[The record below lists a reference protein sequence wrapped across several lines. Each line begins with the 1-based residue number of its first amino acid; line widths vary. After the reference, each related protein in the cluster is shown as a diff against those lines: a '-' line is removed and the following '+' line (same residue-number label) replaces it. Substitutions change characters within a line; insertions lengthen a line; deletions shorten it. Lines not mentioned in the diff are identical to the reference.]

1 MNQNPKGPTRIV
13 HKITDDIDP
22 AEVLCTTYQ
31 MRNFYAQF
39 GDGLITSLDVM
50 NFIQHHKAATM
61 ARSGQ
66 KVLDVCCGR
75 GLMLPLLRWYRPK
88 IKAWIG
94 VDIHPQNYLEATR
107 RSATKDIRDKRLAP
121 NTIAYSKVDE
131 PYYPFEVHYVEAN
144 VADMAE
150 PLIALGYAP
159 VDFVIYTAAIEHM
172 QRDAGAQSLVE
183 CYKVMRPGSEM
194 LLTSPNTPDKED
206 PYDTQYA
213 AHLYEWPRDEL
224 LEVCREAGFTLVEE
238 FGLVAKVTGYRE
250 KVEAYYPHLLEVY
263 DGLAGFMPSTWLHST
278 FPILTPL
285 IADEIAFILRK

>member
-1 MNQNPKGPTRIV
+1 MNPIGPTRIV

-50 NFIQHHKAATM
+50 NFIQHHKAAIM

-94 VDIHPQNYLEATR
+94 VDIWPQNYLEATR

-121 NTIAYSKVDE
+121 NSILGEGE
-131 PYYPFEVHYVEAN
+131 PYYPFEVHYVESN
-144 VADMAE
+144 VASMAE
-150 PLIALGYAP
+150 PLIELGHAP

-224 LEVCREAGFTLVEE
+224 LEVAREAGFTLVVE

-250 KVEAYYPHLLEVY
+250 QVEAYYPHLLEVY
-263 DGLAGFMPSTWLHST
+263 DSLSQFMPSTWLHST